1 MGVHVYTP
9 SRAEFITTEGL
20 RSYMG
25 ELNAALL
32 ACGLERTS
40 DSGQMDVGAV
50 TALPNTVSGY
60 FNHIYPPLLYK
71 WPGIGGYPDIYIRIV
86 LTVGNAYDRNTC
98 HVPMMQVSVGRG
110 TNGAGQLT
118 GADVLIAAPN
128 NALLQDNCTYIY
140 PGWDGVISFADD
152 FLCVCIDPGQHS
164 SNNNHRWGLPF
175 FCIERQENGDFHS
188 TCITLNS
195 DIRYTPAPTATAII
209 KVASSI
215 DGVVKTIDH
224 PCAFIDAPALIGG
237 EVVVQKVYRYDRV
250 QDISEFSPLVAV
262 PASLPLWASL
272 DFEHGGEIRTY
283 VGCGSDVGN
292 RITSVVANTWVPAMR
307 TS

>member
-1 MGVHVYTP
+1 MGVHIYTP
-9 SRAEFITTEGL
+9 SRSDFYTTAGL

-50 TALPNTVSGY
+50 TALPNMYSGY

-71 WPGIGGYPDIYIRIV
+71 WPGIGGYPDICIRIV
-86 LTVGNAYDRNTC
+86 LTVGNAYEGNTC

-118 GADVLIAAPN
+118 GTDVLIAAPN
-128 NALLQDNCTYIY
+128 NALLQSGFGYIY
-140 PGWDGVISFADD
+140 SGSDGVISFADD
-152 FLCVCIDPGQHS
+152 FLCVCIAPGRHS
-164 SNNNHRWGLPF
+164 SGDNHRWGLPF
-175 FCIERQENGDFHS
+175 FCVERQKNGDFHS
-188 TCITLNS
+188 TSVTLAS
-195 DIRYTPAPTATAII
+195 DIRYTPAPTATEVI

-224 PCAFIDAPALIGG
+224 PCAFISAPGLIDG
-237 EVVVQKVYRYDRV
+237 EVVVQKVYRHDRV
-250 QDISEFSPLVAV
+250 QNISDFSPLVAA
-262 PASLPLWASL
+262 PASLTLWGSL
-272 DFEHGGEIRTY
+272 DFEHGAEVRTY
-283 VGCGSDVGN
+283 VGCGTDVGN
-292 RITSVVANTWVPAMR
+292 RITNVVANTWVPAMR

>member
-1 MGVHVYTP
+1 MGAHVYTP
-9 SRAEFITTEGL
+9 SRADFITTEGL

-40 DSGQMDVGAV
+40 DSGQMDVETV
-50 TALPNTVSGY
+50 TALPNTGGN

-71 WPGIGGYPDIYIRIV
+71 WPGIGSYPDIYIRIV
-86 LTVGNAYDRNTC
+86 LTVGNAYSVNTC

-118 GADVLIAAPN
+118 GTDVLIAAPN
-128 NALLQDNCTYIY
+128 NAILQGSYTYIY
-140 PGWDGVISFADD
+140 SGLGGVISFADD
-152 FLCVCIDPGQHS
+152 FLCVCIDPGRHS
-164 SNNNHRWGLPF
+164 SNDNHRWGLPF

-188 TCITLNS
+188 TRITLAS
-195 DIRYTPAPTATAII
+195 DIRYTPAPTATAVI

-215 DGVVKTIDH
+215 DGVVKTMDH
-224 PCAFIDAPALIGG
+224 PCAFISAPELIDG
-237 EVVVQKVYRYDRV
+237 EVVVQKVYRHDRV
-250 QDISEFSPLVAV
+250 QNISEFSPLVAV

-272 DFEHGGEIRTY
+272 DFEHGDEVRTY
-283 VGCGSDVGN
+283 VGCGTDVGN
-292 RITSVVANTWVPAMR
+292 RITNVVANTWVPAMR